1 MMIHGDSHRLR
12 RITRSTSEMKYK
24 RFVLGWVWRQL
35 TPIEDA
41 EVENK
46 NKLGRRRKAAR
57 VTYHRTHTAIIS
69 VASAVLTDGIDNANN
84 ASDVLDEKMKMISD
98 LVDVENRKR
107 AYFVHNLNTGEYSM
121 CDRIELLQVRQHTG
135 IIVND
140 QSPC

>member
-46 NKLGRRRKAAR
+46 NKLGGGGGGRQPGSHTVALTLPSSASPVQFLLTALIMPIMPVTSSMKKGGEIKEETNEIETSESEEKAFDEGQSS
-57 VTYHRTHTAIIS
+57 H
-69 VASAVLTDGIDNANN
+69 NN
-84 ASDVLDEKMKMISD
+84 
-98 LVDVENRKR
+98 
-107 AYFVHNLNTGEYSM
+107 
-121 CDRIELLQVRQHTG
+121 
-135 IIVND
+135 
-140 QSPC
+140 